1 MKYDRELKFVENL
14 LSSFRLSVHYID
26 SSKDNDTLSTAD
38 AGLQDI
44 LNFPMDAP
52 VIIETLLNH
61 TEDNTIY
68 QLKNSFMCNYLLF
81 RLPDT
86 NPAIFIYIGP
96 YTTREITKQEIYNL
110 ATQFKVAPGNM
121 KQLEQFYQD
130 LLLLHD
136 DTMLISIVN
145 TLGYYLWGSLDNFSL
160 KRNSDFFPTAMDG
173 ITPLPDIKTPE
184 EAVLSMQILEQRYEL
199 EHQLIQAVSAGQTHK
214 AELYYA
220 NFTARQFERR
230 SSIPLRDIK
239 NYTIVLNTLLRFAAD
254 MGAVHPIHID
264 NISGKYARKIETIS
278 SEENGIALGKE
289 MVRKYCLLVKNHSL
303 KGYSLLVR
311 KVITKIDADLT
322 ANLSLKAQAEALNVN
337 SSYLSTLFK
346 KETGMTLTE
355 YVNKKRID
363 QALLM
368 LNSTDMQIQMIAQ
381 YCGIPDVNYF
391 TKTFKKVVGK
401 TPKEYREI
409 ISVLH

>member
-1 MKYDRELKFVENL
+1 MQYDRELKFVENL
-14 LSSFRLSVHYID
+14 LQNYRLGFHYID
-26 SSKDNDTLSTAD
+26 SSNTTKALSTAD
-38 AGLQDI
+38 VGLQDI
-44 LNFPMDAP
+44 LNFPMDTP
-52 VIIETLLNH
+52 VIIDTLLKY

-81 RLPDT
+81 RLPETD
-86 NPAIFIYIGP
+86 PAIFVYIGP
-96 YTTREITKQEIYNL
+96 YTTEEITKHDVYQL
-110 ATQFKVAPGNM
+110 ADQYKVAPGHL
-121 KQLEQFYQD
+121 KELEQFYQE
-130 LLLLHD
+130 LLLLQD
-136 DTMLISIVN
+136 DTILIAIMN
-145 TLGYYLWGSLDNFSL
+145 TLGCYLWGSLDNFSL
-160 KRNSDFFPTAMDG
+160 KRNSDFFQVSNEPV
-173 ITPLPDIKTPE
+173 TPLPDIKTPE
-184 EAVLSMQILEQRYEL
+184 EAVVGMQLLEQRYEL
-199 EHQLIQAVSAGQTHK
+199 EHRLMQAVSAGQTHK
-214 AELYYA
+214 AELFYT
-220 NFTARQFERR
+220 NFTTRQFERR

-239 NYTIVLNTLLRFAAD
+239 NYTIVLNTILRIAAD

-278 SEENGIALGKE
+278 SEEGGIALGKE

>member
-145 TLGYYLWGSLDNFSL
+145 TLG
-160 KRNSDFFPTAMDG
+160 
-173 ITPLPDIKTPE
+173 
-184 EAVLSMQILEQRYEL
+184 
-199 EHQLIQAVSAGQTHK
+199 
-214 AELYYA
+214 
-220 NFTARQFERR
+220 
-230 SSIPLRDIK
+230 
-239 NYTIVLNTLLRFAAD
+239 
-254 MGAVHPIHID
+254 
-264 NISGKYARKIETIS
+264 
-278 SEENGIALGKE
+278 
-289 MVRKYCLLVKNHSL
+289 
-303 KGYSLLVR
+303 
-311 KVITKIDADLT
+311 
-322 ANLSLKAQAEALNVN
+322 
-337 SSYLSTLFK
+337 
-346 KETGMTLTE
+346 
-355 YVNKKRID
+355 
-363 QALLM
+363 
-368 LNSTDMQIQMIAQ
+368 
-381 YCGIPDVNYF
+381 
-391 TKTFKKVVGK
+391 
-401 TPKEYREI
+401 
-409 ISVLH
+409 